1 MFGKLLRW
9 MGNMSFLLG
18 INIFSN
24 NLEGPIPIELCKL
37 DVLEFLDLSEN
48 KLSSSIPSCFN
59 GSQIRHVHLNQ
70 NNLRGPLKF
79 AFYNSLSLV
88 TLDGEIPVQS
98 CQLKQLSMLDLS
110 ENNFFGLIPHC
121 FIDKPFET
129 THTKSSVKASGA
141 SVYTVYTMWS
151 FVKGSKSLGEHDML
165 DYNFLFLFFDIQ
177 QEVEFATKYGIYS
190 YEGNILDCMSRVDLS
205 CNHLTGEIPIEV
217 GKLSNIHALNLSHNN
232 LTGSI
237 PITFSHL
244 RQTESLDLSYNNENG
259 RIPQL
264 IKLDKLALFS
274 VAHNNLSGLTL
285 ERKAQIATFEESSY
299 EGNSRLCGLPLKTNC
314 LATVPTSTMP
324 KVLDGEVEYDGF
336 IDMEV
341 FYVNFLVSY
350 IIVLMG
356 IIAVL
361 FINPHWRQAWFHLIE
376 VWFVYDSE
384 AAKQQSSTVLL
395 AWVQIALGLYSL
407 FWPVCVPWALS

>member
-18 INIFSN
+18 TLFELSILLLKLN
-24 NLEGPIPIELCKL
+24 NFE
-37 DVLEFLDLSEN
+37 
-48 KLSSSIPSCFN
+48 
-59 GSQIRHVHLNQ
+59 
-70 NNLRGPLKF
+70 
-79 AFYNSLSLV
+79 
-88 TLDGEIPVQS
+88 GEIPVQS

-141 SVYTVYTMWS
+141 SVYIVYTMWS

-190 YEGNILDCMSRVDLS
+190 YKGNILDCMSRVDLS

-217 GKLSNIHALNLSHNN
+217 RKLSNIHALNLSHNN

-237 PITFSHL
+237 PTTFSHL
-244 RQTESLDLSYNNENG
+244 RQIESLDFSYNNLNG

-264 IKLDKLALFS
+264 IKLDKLAPFS
-274 VAHNNLSGLTL
+274 VAHDLSGPTL

-341 FYVNFLVSY
+341 FYANFQVSY

-361 FINPHWRQAWFHLIE
+361 FINLHWRQVWFHLIE
-376 VWFVYDSE
+376 VCMTSWYYFVLDNFM
-384 AAKQQSSTVLL
+384 KLL
-395 AWVQIALGLYSL
+395 SNRSV
-407 FWPVCVPWALS
+407 